1 MWNTSGRDGQKKL
14 RIEPAGTPYQL
25 GIVGYNYYTY
35 IHIYIYVYVYIYMWY
50 EISGMVG
57 TSYKIED
64 IHLSA

>member
-14 RIEPAGTPYQL
+14 GIEPAGTPYQL

-35 IHIYIYVYVYIYMWY
+35 IYMWY

-57 TSYKIED
+57 TS
-64 IHLSA
+64 